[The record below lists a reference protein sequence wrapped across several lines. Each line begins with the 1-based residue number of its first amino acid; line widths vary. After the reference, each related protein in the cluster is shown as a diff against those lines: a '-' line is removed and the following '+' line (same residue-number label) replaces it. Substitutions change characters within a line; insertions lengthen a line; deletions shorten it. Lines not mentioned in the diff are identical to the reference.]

1 MLDSIKKMFSGETDQ
16 LVGTTGKPEISR
28 IKSAELY
35 EKAKTFFPG
44 GVNSPVRAFKS
55 VYGTPLFIE
64 KGDGCHIWDAD
75 GNEFIDFCCSW
86 GPLILGHN
94 HAKVREKVIEV
105 MQHGMSF
112 GAPTALENELAE
124 LIVKNNKFIGKLRFV
139 SSGTEAV
146 MSAIRLARGHTKRD
160 KILKFEGC
168 YHGHSDSLL
177 VKAGSGLVTF
187 GETSSAGVPKSFAA
201 ETIVVALNDKQAL
214 QAAFDEFKGQVAAV
228 IIEPIPANNGL
239 LLQEKEFLQFLRE
252 ICTKN
257 DTLLIFDEVI
267 SGFRV
272 GFEGAAGY
280 YDVKPDIVTYGK
292 IIGGGL
298 PVGAYGSS
306 AAIMSDISPD
316 GAVYQAGTLS
326 GNPVAMAAG
335 IAQLTELLKTNFY
348 KDLNKKTEE
357 FAEAIQRFATAKSYK
372 FRVFSIGSV
381 FWFAFTD
388 KESIRR
394 ADEID
399 PASMEKFKKM
409 HRELI
414 NRGIYLGP
422 SGYEVC
428 FISAAHTKVDLEKA
442 KRAIFESLDAVFRP
456 HPTLTGREGFK
467 ETNKKSPLPGG
478 DLEGAKLI

>member
-1 MLDSIKKMFSGETDQ
+1 MFDSLKKKFNVAGEEP
-16 LVGTTGKPEISR
+16 GGSTTKPDISR
-28 IKSAELY
+28 EKSAELY

-64 KGDGCHIWDAD
+64 KGDGSYIWDAD
-75 GNEFIDFCCSW
+75 GNQFIDFCCSW

-94 HAKVREKVIEV
+94 HPKVREKVIEA
-105 MQHGMSF
+105 MQNGMSF

-124 LIVKNNKFIGKLRFV
+124 LIIKHNKFIEKLRFV

-146 MSAIRLARGHTKRD
+146 MSAIRLARGYTKRD

-187 GETSSAGVPKSFAA
+187 GETTSAGVPKSFAD
-201 ETIVVALNDKQAL
+201 ETIVIALNDKEAL
-214 QAAFDEFKGQVAAV
+214 QKAFGEFKDQIAAV

-257 DTLLIFDEVI
+257 ETLLIFDEVI
-267 SGFRV
+267 SGFRI
-272 GFEGAAGY
+272 GFEGAAAY
-280 YDVKPDIVTYGK
+280 YQIKPDIITYGK

-298 PVGAYGSS
+298 PVGAYGST
-306 AAIMSDISPD
+306 AKIMNNISPD

-335 IAQLTELLKTNFY
+335 IAQLSELLRMGFY
-348 KDLNKKTEE
+348 RDINNKTEE
-357 FAEAIQRFATAKSYK
+357 FTSAIQRFATARNYK
-372 FRVFSIGSV
+372 FKVFSIGSI
-381 FWFAFTD
+381 FWFAFT
-388 KESIRR
+388 ERETIRR

-399 PASMEKFKKM
+399 AASMEKFKKF

-422 SGYEVC
+422 SGYEVG
-428 FISAAHTKVDLEKA
+428 FISSAHTKIDLERA
-442 KRAIFESLDAVFRP
+442 KRAIFDSLEVVFKP
-456 HPTLTGREGFK
+456 NQTPSGK
-467 ETNKKSPLPGG
+467 
-478 DLEGAKLI
+478 

>member
-1 MLDSIKKMFSGETDQ
+1 MLDSIKKMFSGDED
-16 LVGTTGKPEISR
+16 LPVNTTGKADISR
-28 IKSAELY
+28 EKSAELY
-35 EKAKTFFPG
+35 AKAKTFFPG

-55 VYGTPLFIE
+55 VYGTPLFIK
-64 KGDGCHIWDAD
+64 KGNGSHIWDAD
-75 GNEFIDFCCSW
+75 DNEFIDFCCSW

-94 HAKVREKVIEV
+94 HPKVKDKVMEV
-105 MQHGMSF
+105 MQNGMSF

-124 LIVKNNKFIGKLRFV
+124 LILKNNKFIEKLRFV

-146 MSAIRLARGHTKRD
+146 MSAIRLARGYTKRD

-187 GETSSAGVPKSFAA
+187 GETSSAGVPKSFAD
-201 ETIVVALNDKQAL
+201 ETIVVSLNDTEAL
-214 QAAFDEFKGQVAAV
+214 QKAFAEFKDQIAAV

-239 LLQEKEFLQFLRE
+239 LLQTKEFLQALRDS
-252 ICTKN
+252 CTQNK
-257 DTLLIFDEVI
+257 TLLIFDEVI

-280 YDVKPDIVTYGK
+280 YQIKPDIITYGK

-298 PVGAYGSS
+298 PVGMYGAS
-306 AAIMSDISPD
+306 AEIMGHISPD
-316 GAVYQAGTLS
+316 GSVYQAGTLS

-335 IAQLTELLKTNFY
+335 IAQLSELLRMGFY
-348 KDLNKKTEE
+348 RDLHNKTEE
-357 FAEAIQRFATAKSYK
+357 FTEAIQRFATARNYK
-372 FRVFSIGSV
+372 FKVFSIGSI

-388 KESIRR
+388 QASISK
-394 ADEID
+394 AEEIN
-399 PASMEKFKKM
+399 PASMEKFKKL

-422 SGYEVC
+422 SGYEVG
-428 FISAAHTKVDLEKA
+428 FISSAHTKVDLEKA
-442 KRAIFESLDAVFRP
+442 KRAIFDSLDLVFS
-456 HPTLTGREGFK
+456 
-467 ETNKKSPLPGG
+467 NK
-478 DLEGAKLI
+478 

>member
-1 MLDSIKKMFSGETDQ
+1 MLDSIKKIFSGDEIEP
-16 LVGTTGKPEISR
+16 VNTTGKPDISR
-28 IKSAELY
+28 VKSAELY
-35 EKAKTFFPG
+35 EKAKTYFPG

-64 KGDGCHIWDAD
+64 KGDGCHLWDAD
-75 GNEFIDFCCSW
+75 GNQFIDFCCSW

-94 HAKVREKVIEV
+94 HQKVREKVIEV

-112 GAPTALENELAE
+112 GAPTALENELAA
-124 LIVKNNKFIGKLRFV
+124 LILKNNKFIEKLRFV

-187 GETSSAGVPKSFAA
+187 GETSSAGVPRSFAD
-201 ETIVVALNDKQAL
+201 ETIVVALNDKEAL
-214 QAAFDEFKGQVAAV
+214 KKAFKEFKDQIAAV

-239 LLQEKEFLQFLRE
+239 LLQDKEFLQFLRE
-252 ICTKN
+252 LCTQN
-257 DTLLIFDEVI
+257 GTLLIFDEVI
-267 SGFRV
+267 SGFRI
-272 GFEGAAGY
+272 GFEGAASY
-280 YDVKPDIVTYGK
+280 YEIKPDIITYGK

-306 AAIMSDISPD
+306 AVIMGDISPD

-335 IAQLTELLKTNFY
+335 IAQLTELLKMGFY
-348 KDLNKKTEE
+348 RELNNKTEE
-357 FAEAIQRFATAKSYK
+357 FTEAIQRFATAKNYV
-372 FRVFSIGSV
+372 FRVFSIGSI

-388 KESIRR
+388 KETIRR

-399 PASMEKFKKM
+399 PAGMEKFKKL

-414 NRGIYLGP
+414 NRGVYLGP
-422 SGYEVC
+422 SGYEVG
-428 FISAAHTKVDLEKA
+428 FISSAHTKTDLEKA
-442 KRAIFESLDAVFRP
+442 KRAIFESLDIVFS
-456 HPTLTGREGFK
+456 GK
-467 ETNKKSPLPGG
+467 
-478 DLEGAKLI
+478 

>member
-1 MLDSIKKMFSGETDQ
+1 MINSLKKMFSVDSDEQ
-16 LVGTTGKPEISR
+16 VNTTGKPDICRE
-28 IKSAELY
+28 KSTELY
-35 EKAKTFFPG
+35 AKAKKYFPG

-75 GNEFIDFCCSW
+75 GNQFIDFCCSW

-94 HAKVREKVIEV
+94 HPKVREKVIGV
-105 MQHGMSF
+105 MQNGMSF

-124 LIVKNNKFIGKLRFV
+124 LILKNNKFIEKLRFV

-146 MSAIRLARGHTKRD
+146 MSAIRLARGYTKRD

-187 GETSSAGVPKSFAA
+187 GETSSAGVPKSFAE
-201 ETIVVALNDKQAL
+201 ETIVVALNDKKAIEEAFKEFESQI
-214 QAAFDEFKGQVAAV
+214 AAI

-239 LLQEKEFLQFLRE
+239 LLQEKEYLQFLRD

-257 DTLLIFDEVI
+257 GTLLIFDEVI
-267 SGFRV
+267 SGFRI
-272 GFEGAAGY
+272 GFEGAAAY
-280 YDVKPDIVTYGK
+280 YQVKPDILTYGK

-306 AAIMSDISPD
+306 AEIMGNVSPD
-316 GAVYQAGTLS
+316 GGVYQGGTLS

-335 IAQLTELLKTNFY
+335 IAQLTELSRPGFY
-348 KDLNKKTEE
+348 RDLDKKTEE
-357 FAEAIQRFATAKSYK
+357 FVAAIQRFATARNYK
-372 FRVFSIGSV
+372 FRIFSIGSI

-388 KESIRR
+388 KEAVRR

-399 PASMEKFKKM
+399 ASSMELFKKL
-409 HRELI
+409 HRELL
-414 NRGIYLGP
+414 NRGVYLGP
-422 SGYEVC
+422 SGYEVG
-428 FISAAHTKVDLEKA
+428 FISSAHTKIDLEKA
-442 KRAIFESLDAVFRP
+442 KRAIFDSLEVVFN
-456 HPTLTGREGFK
+456 GK
-467 ETNKKSPLPGG
+467 
-478 DLEGAKLI
+478 

>member
-1 MLDSIKKMFSGETDQ
+1 MLDSIKKIFSGDADEP
-16 LVGTTGKPEISR
+16 LNTTGKPDISR
-28 IKSAELY
+28 EKSAALY
-35 EKAKTFFPG
+35 AKAKTFFPG

-64 KGDGCHIWDAD
+64 KGDGCHLWDAD
-75 GNEFIDFCCSW
+75 GNQFIDFCCSW

-94 HAKVREKVIEV
+94 HARVREKVIDV

-124 LIVKNNKFIGKLRFV
+124 LILKNNKFIKKLRFV

-146 MSAIRLARGHTKRD
+146 MSAIRLARGYTKRD

-187 GETSSAGVPKSFAA
+187 GETSSAGVPKSFAD
-201 ETIVVALNDKQAL
+201 ETIVVALNDKEAL
-214 QAAFDEFKGQVAAV
+214 QKAFDEFKDQVAAV

-239 LLQEKEFLQFLRE
+239 LLQEKAFLKFLRE
-252 ICTKN
+252 ICTQN
-257 DTLLIFDEVI
+257 GALLIFDEVI
-267 SGFRV
+267 SGFRI
-272 GFEGAAGY
+272 GFEGAAGHY
-280 YDVKPDIVTYGK
+280 QVKPDIITYGK

-306 AAIMSDISPD
+306 AEIMGNISPE

-335 IAQLTELLKTNFY
+335 IAQLSELLKIGFY
-348 KDLNKKTEE
+348 RDLHAKTEE
-357 FAEAIQRFATAKSYK
+357 FVEAIQRYATAKNYTFK
-372 FRVFSIGSV
+372 VFYIGSI

-388 KESIRR
+388 QEAIRR

-399 PASMEKFKKM
+399 PASMDKFKKL

-414 NRGIYLGP
+414 NRGVYLGP
-422 SGYEVC
+422 SGYEVG
-428 FISAAHTKVDLEKA
+428 FISSAHTKIDLEKA
-442 KRAIFESLDAVFRP
+442 KRAIFESLDVVFS
-456 HPTLTGREGFK
+456 TK
-467 ETNKKSPLPGG
+467 TNN
-478 DLEGAKLI
+478 

>member
-1 MLDSIKKMFSGETDQ
+1 MPRYTRNDEKDKNMPNSIKDKKQ
-16 LVGTTGKPEISR
+16 PKPDISR
-28 IKSAELY
+28 EKSAELY
-35 EKAKTFFPG
+35 AKAKTYFPG

-55 VYGTPLFIE
+55 VYGTPLFIA
-64 KGDGCHIWDAD
+64 KGDGSHIWDAD

-94 HAKVREKVIEV
+94 NVKVREKVIEV

-112 GAPTALENELAE
+112 GAPTVLENELAE
-124 LIVKNNKFIGKLRFV
+124 LILNNNQFIEKLRFV

-146 MSAIRLARGHTKRD
+146 MSAIRLARGYTKRD

-187 GETSSAGVPKSFAA
+187 GETSSAGVPKSFAD
-201 ETIVVALNDKQAL
+201 ETIVVALNDVEAL
-214 QAAFDEFKGQVAAV
+214 KEAFSEFKDQIAAV
-228 IIEPIPANNGL
+228 IIEPVPANNGL
-239 LLQEKEFLQFLRE
+239 LLQSRDFLQALRD
-252 ICTKN
+252 ICTEN
-257 DTLLIFDEVI
+257 GTLLIFDEVI
-267 SGFRV
+267 SGFRI

-280 YDVKPDIVTYGK
+280 YKIKPDILTYGK

-298 PVGAYGSS
+298 PVGCYGAS
-306 AAIMSDISPD
+306 AEIMDHISPV
-316 GAVYQAGTLS
+316 GSVYQAGTLS

-335 IAQLTELLKTNFY
+335 IAQLSELLTKGFY
-348 KDLNKKTEE
+348 DELHSKTEE
-357 FAEAIQRFATAKSYK
+357 FVATIQNHATKRNYK
-372 FRVFSIGSV
+372 LKVFTIGSI

-388 KESIRR
+388 KDAISN
-394 ADEID
+394 ADDID

-422 SGYEVC
+422 SGYEVG
-428 FISAAHTKVDLEKA
+428 FISSAHTKTDLETA
-442 KRAIFESLDAVFRP
+442 KRAIFESLDLVFN
-456 HPTLTGREGFK
+456 EK
-467 ETNKKSPLPGG
+467 
-478 DLEGAKLI
+478 